1 MDWSAVGHGAVET
14 MAYLEVAIMDL
25 AKIHQCQAAAVDC
38 WGFSQDAYGIPSCFV
53 LGELFDRGLP
63 AACETDI
70 HAAIGAVLLQAASR
84 YSSPA
89 FIADVTIRHPE
100 DDNAELLWHCGPF
113 AKSLVK
119 KGVIPAVK
127 ECKGMYALRAVP
139 LTVVR
144 FDQDDGN
151 YLLLADEG
159 EGTDGPKTTGN
170 YVWFKVNDWVKWE
183 KEADVRAI
191 YPPCERYSRPL
202 CKSAE
207 RSV

>member
-1 MDWSAVGHGAVET
+1 MT
-14 MAYLEVAIMDL
+14 EVFRRVRD
-25 AKIHQCQAAAVDC
+25 
-38 WGFSQDAYGIPSCFV
+38 GYSC
-53 LGELFDRGLP
+53 GYRRRSP
-63 AACETDI
+63 
-70 HAAIGAVLLQAASR
+70 QAASR

-127 ECKGMYALRAVP
+127 ECKGMYEIEGGP

-151 YLLLADEG
+151 YLLLADE
-159 EGTDGPKTTGN
+159 ERVLMVRRLQETTCGL
-170 YVWFKVNDWVKWE
+170 K
-183 KEADVRAI
+183 
-191 YPPCERYSRPL
+191 
-202 CKSAE
+202 
-207 RSV
+207 